1 MQAFFWGSLSFLTTV
16 WGFFRLPETKDRT
29 FAEMDFMF
37 QKGVPARKFAE
48 YQIDQDEEFLTHDH

>member
-1 MQAFFWGSLSFLTTV
+1 LSFLTTV

-37 QKGVPARKFAE
+37 QKGISARKFAE
-48 YQIDQDEEFLTHDH
+48 YQIDQDEVFLANEAR